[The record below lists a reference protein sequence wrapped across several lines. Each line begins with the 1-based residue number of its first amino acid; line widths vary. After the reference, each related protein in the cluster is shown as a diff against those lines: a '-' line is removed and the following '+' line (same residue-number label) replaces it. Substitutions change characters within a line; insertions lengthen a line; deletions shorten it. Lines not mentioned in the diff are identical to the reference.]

1 LRAAVR
7 SAATASIPFRVGS
20 RLMERRVFIAIL
32 LAFVVLYGFQLLVPP
47 PPPPDAVEGSAAP
60 ATAPPSDSSA
70 ATPPPNAAP
79 APAEPAPV
87 EAASPPAV
95 TTEPAEREI
104 VVETAAV
111 EAVLTNRGGR
121 VMRWKLK
128 AYRDNQGVPV
138 DLVPSAIPPEQP
150 RPFSL
155 QVEDPQLTKQL
166 NAAIYRVEGDTN
178 GRVDATSAAASLT
191 FEFEDA
197 AGVHVTKTF
206 RFEPDN
212 YVVAFSASVTRG
224 GETLNPTIAWGPGL
238 GDIGATSGGGTFFT
252 GNYVQPPQAIYHRDG
267 SIERINPSD
276 IAEQPVHEG
285 QFRFAGIDD
294 HYFLAAAVN
303 PGQARLEFGSLALP
317 GAGDTQRQLLTET
330 IRFAE
335 PPKDVR
341 FFIGP
346 KQFDLLRSIDAELV
360 RSIDYGIFGWMTVPL
375 LTALKWLY
383 RFTGNYGWAIVV
395 LTILINLAMF
405 PLRHK
410 SMVAMRKMQ
419 AIQPQ
424 MKAIQDRYAN
434 LKVTDPARQ
443 KMNTEVMNLYREK
456 GVNPA
461 AGCVPMLLTMPVLL
475 AFFSLLS
482 MSIELRGAPFGW
494 WIQDLSASDPYFV
507 LPALMGVTMFWQQ
520 RITPTTVDPTQQKV
534 MMIMPVMFTAMMSF
548 SASGVVLYWFVGQVW
563 AIGQQYVTNWL
574 IGPPQVAAVRP
585 PAERRIKSAGTGKT
599 PGAGKR

>member
-1 LRAAVR
+1 
-7 SAATASIPFRVGS
+7 
-20 RLMERRVFIAIL
+20 MERRVFIAIL
-32 LAFVVLYGFQLLVPP
+32 LAFVVLYGFQLLVPQ
-47 PPPPDAVEGSAAP
+47 PPPPDPGADVPGPSAAP
-60 ATAPPSDSSA
+60 SPTAPSVTEQTHAPSA
-70 ATPPPNAAP
+70 PQPAAAP
-79 APAEPAPV
+79 D
-87 EAASPPAV
+87 AV
-95 TTEPAEREI
+95 TFEPGEREI
-104 VVETAAV
+104 VVETATV
-111 EAVLTNRGGR
+111 QAVLTNRGGR

-128 AYRDNQGVPV
+128 EYDDGQGEPV
-138 DLVPSAIPPEQP
+138 DLVPSAISPDLP

-155 QVEDPQLTKQL
+155 QVDDAQITARL
-166 NAAIYRVEGDTN
+166 NESIYRVSGDVD
-178 GRVDATSAAASLT
+178 GRVDATGEAATLT

-206 RFEPDN
+206 RFEPRN
-212 YVVAFSASVTRG
+212 YVVSFSAVVRNG
-224 GETLNPTIAWGPGL
+224 AETLNPRIAWGPGL

-252 GNYVQPPQAIYHRDG
+252 GNYVQPPQAIYHQDG
-267 SIERINPSD
+267 SIERIQPADVS
-276 IAEQPVHEG
+276 EQPVHEG
-285 QFRFAGIDD
+285 QFRFAGVDD
-294 HYFLAAAVN
+294 HYFLAAAIN
-303 PGQARLEFGSLALP
+303 PGRARLEYSALTLP
-317 GAGDTQRQLLTET
+317 GTNDTQRQLLAHT
-330 IRFAE
+330 IQFPEPAAE
-335 PPKDVR
+335 VR
-341 FFIGP
+341 YFVGP
-346 KQFDLLRSIDAELV
+346 KQFDLLQSIDQELV

-424 MKAIQDRYAN
+424 MKAIQERYAN

-482 MSIELRGAPFGW
+482 MSIELRGAPFVG
-494 WIQDLSASDPYFV
+494 WIQDLSEADPYFV

-563 AIGQQYVTNWL
+563 AIGQQYLTNWM
-574 IGPPQVAAVRP
+574 IGPPTAATVRP
-585 PAERRIKSAGTGKT
+585 PAERRIKNAGAGKT